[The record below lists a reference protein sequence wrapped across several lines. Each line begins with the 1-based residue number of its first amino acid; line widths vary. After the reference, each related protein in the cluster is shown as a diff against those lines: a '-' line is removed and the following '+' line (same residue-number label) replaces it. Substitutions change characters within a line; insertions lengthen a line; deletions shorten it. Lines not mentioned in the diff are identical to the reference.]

1 MNYIPKKYEEIFE
14 QMLND
19 SLEKGL
25 ISHAEEFPSFIAN
38 KEDISNYYVMD
49 KSVIAEMFSIVY
61 EDITNVYNSINIEIA
76 EGEDLDNIGA
86 IIGVPR
92 PQATYAMCELLFT
105 VSGSDEED
113 ILISDEVIVA
123 TQNNIQYKLL
133 EEIYI
138 PVGSQE
144 CTVPA
149 IAVIP
154 GVDSKV
160 IENTLTNILS
170 DLSINLTCTN
180 PQSSSG
186 GSEAYDDN
194 EYRQLLMNWTK
205 IRLKGSQEAYENYF
219 NNLDGI
225 DGYKLIPNWDGT
237 GTIKI
242 VVDPGF
248 PFLLNKIY
256 DELQS
261 NVAQYS
267 EDITVFAPTKKYIDI
282 YAVASVNIDRINP
295 FSSSEKEIISQKI
308 KTGIKTFIDGGYC
321 TDGSYYQGLLIGEDF
336 IPHKLAVFLDNEIN
350 ELKSIS
356 FDFPEN
362 FIEILDE
369 EIGVSNNITI
379 EMI

>member
-1 MNYIPKKYEEIFE
+1 MNYIPKEYEEIFE

-86 IIGVPR
+86 IVGVPR

-105 VSGSDEED
+105 FSGSDEED

>member
-1 MNYIPKKYEEIFE
+1 MNYIPKEYEEIFE

-86 IIGVPR
+86 IVGVPR
-92 PQATYAMCELLFT
+92 PQATYAMCELLITF
-105 VSGSDEED
+105 SGSDEED

-362 FIEILDE
+362 FIEQIPE
-369 EIGVSNNITI
+369 EIRNWKSTFSR
-379 EMI
+379 

>member
-1 MNYIPKKYEEIFE
+1 MNYIPKEYEEIFE

-86 IIGVPR
+86 IVGVPR

-105 VSGSDEED
+105 FSGSDEED

-225 DGYKLIPNWDGT
+225 DGYKLIPNWDST

-248 PFLLNKIY
+248 PFY
-256 DELQS
+256 
-261 NVAQYS
+261 
-267 EDITVFAPTKKYIDI
+267 
-282 YAVASVNIDRINP
+282 
-295 FSSSEKEIISQKI
+295 
-308 KTGIKTFIDGGYC
+308 
-321 TDGSYYQGLLIGEDF
+321 
-336 IPHKLAVFLDNEIN
+336 
-350 ELKSIS
+350 
-356 FDFPEN
+356 
-362 FIEILDE
+362 
-369 EIGVSNNITI
+369 
-379 EMI
+379 

>member
-1 MNYIPKKYEEIFE
+1 MNYIPKEYEEIFE

-86 IIGVPR
+86 IVGVPR

-105 VSGSDEED
+105 FSGSDEED

-369 EIGVSNNITI
+369 EIGVSNNIII

>member
-1 MNYIPKKYEEIFE
+1 MNYIPKEYEEIFE

-86 IIGVPR
+86 IVGVPR

-105 VSGSDEED
+105 FSGSDEED

-225 DGYKLIPNWDGT
+225 DGYKLIPNWDST

>member
-1 MNYIPKKYEEIFE
+1 MNYIPKEYEEIFE

-86 IIGVPR
+86 IVGVPR

-105 VSGSDEED
+105 FSGSDEED

-225 DGYKLIPNWDGT
+225 DGYKLIPNWDST

-336 IPHKLAVFLDNEIN
+336 IPHKLAVF
-350 ELKSIS
+350 
-356 FDFPEN
+356 
-362 FIEILDE
+362 
-369 EIGVSNNITI
+369 
-379 EMI
+379 